1 VTRTILLLLAL
12 LAAAMPAG
20 ARTAHARI
28 ARIATA
34 VATLQGVDARLDWPA
49 DAEAGDLVI
58 RADRIDAADLG
69 YHYRNV
75 AWSCRLQ
82 RAEDDGW
89 ACAGDL
95 RGSGKPLKLGVRF
108 DDTATVAELAQ
119 GGSRIDLH
127 RDARTP
133 DLTTLDFAKVPLAWA
148 QALLAQAW
156 SDGKLKS
163 GTLDGR
169 LDIAAP
175 KDRPMRIDGA
185 LSVAGAA
192 LETPDGAIAAD
203 RLGGDFRIGY
213 RKTPALGLLELDGR
227 LRGGEFLAGNTYLAL
242 PATPVTLSLDGMQRA
257 GQGWEL
263 PRIEWRDGAVLAAD
277 GSAAFG
283 NDASLRALDLQL
295 HSTDM
300 GPLRDRY
307 LSGWLGVFGLGDVEL
322 SGATDLHLVMHGGTL
337 QSVDANLH
345 GVDLR
350 EPDERFGF
358 RGLDGDV
365 RFSSSTPVASTLRWQ
380 SSRLYGLDFGTAT
393 LPFAS
398 ENGELVFREP
408 VVVPAMGGTLTFDH
422 MILRPPGSN
431 DSMGDAGMD
440 IRFALALDNI
450 DFGRVSKALGLPAFQ
465 GTLGGEIPSAHY
477 AGERLDFDGGLAMKL
492 FDGEVRFTDLSMERP
507 FGVAPSLS
515 ANIDFQDLDLLRL
528 TEILDF
534 GSITGR
540 LDGHVHDLRLVDWT
554 PVAFDAEM
562 HSVRRAGTKQRISQR
577 AVQNISS
584 VGDASFVSSLQ
595 GRLIG
600 LFDDFGYANLGISCR
615 LANEVCEM
623 GGLGNSPRS
632 QAANSFTIVEGSG
645 LPRLNVVGFNRSV
658 DWPTLVERLEAV
670 GKGDVK
676 PVVE

>member
-1 VTRTILLLLAL
+1 MTRTILLLLAL

-58 RADRIDAADLG
+58 RAQQVDAPDLG

-82 RAEDDGW
+82 RVPDNGW

-95 RGSGKPLKLGVRF
+95 RGSGKPLRFGVRF
-108 DDTATVAELAQ
+108 DDKATVAELAQ
-119 GGSRIDLH
+119 GGSRIALH
-127 RDARTP
+127 RDAKTP
-133 DLTTLDFAKVPLAWA
+133 DLTRLDFARVPLAWA

-175 KDRPMRIDGA
+175 KDRPLRITGDLA
-185 LSVAGAA
+185 VADAA
-192 LETPDGAIAAD
+192 LETPDGGIAAD
-203 RLGGDFRIGY
+203 KLAGDLRIDY
-213 RKTPALGLLELDGR
+213 RKTNALGLLELDGR
-227 LRGGEFLAGNTYLAL
+227 LHGGEFLAGNTYIAL
-242 PATPVTLSLDGMQRA
+242 PATPVSLSLDGMQRA
-257 GQGWEL
+257 GRGWEL
-263 PRIEWRDGAVLAAD
+263 PRIAWRDGNVLAAD
-277 GSAAFG
+277 GSAAFA
-283 NDASLRALDLQL
+283 NDATLHALDLQL
-295 HSTDM
+295 HSSDM

-307 LSGWLGVFGLGDVEL
+307 LSGWLGVFGLGNVEL
-322 SGATDLHLVMHGGTL
+322 SGASDLRIAMRDGML
-337 QSVDANLH
+337 QVVDANLH

-350 EPDERFGF
+350 EPDDRFGF

-365 RFSSSTPVASTLRWQ
+365 RFSASTPVASELRWQ
-380 SSRLYGLDFGTAT
+380 SSRLYGLDFGAAT

-408 VVVPAMGGTLTFDH
+408 VVVPAMGGTMTFAH
-422 MILRPPGSN
+422 MTLRPPS
-431 DSMGDAGMD
+431 GDAGMD
-440 IRFALALDNI
+440 IRFAMALDNI

-477 AGERLDFDGGLAMKL
+477 ANERLDFDGGLAMKL
-492 FDGEVRFTDLSMERP
+492 FDGEVRFSDLSMERP

-595 GRLIG
+595 GKLIG

-615 LANEVCEM
+615 LANEVCDM

-645 LPRLNVVGFNRSV
+645 LPRLDVVGFNRSV